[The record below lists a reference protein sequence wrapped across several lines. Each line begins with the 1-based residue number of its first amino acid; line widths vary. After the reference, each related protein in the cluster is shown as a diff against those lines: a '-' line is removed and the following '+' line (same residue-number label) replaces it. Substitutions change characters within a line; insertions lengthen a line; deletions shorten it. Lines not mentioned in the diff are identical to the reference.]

1 MLGGGGGNRLKLG
14 KTASEMAFPSKEFH
28 KRLSNLDQN
37 SFLAGNLKD
46 TPISKNVIKQCAY
59 EYRKST
65 LVDADLV
72 KSLQIIKEKYISE
85 LEFKTVPG
93 FLQFFSIQPL
103 TIALWTQTD
112 VELYHKMS
120 SDHCLLVDATGS
132 IATKIS
138 DKEIFYFAFLS
149 YDRSVHT
156 EPVAHIEILTEL
168 STSNTLKFILMRF
181 LEDEQNRFNYTSHSV
196 PLLCTTD
203 FSWPIIKTFVGVF
216 NNETIEQYI
225 GRSYLIVSGKA
236 TANDLSVTKVKTF
249 VHISLCHVMKAFAR
263 KVNKCFKED
272 KNFIKFSLSLL
283 ANAPCFSY
291 ILDIIRHLFKILLSK
306 YSSDCKDSKV
316 YLEKKMDSEIES
328 YKKLE
333 SDNIDSSGL
342 NSKMYETN
350 IENDDDELPVR
361 EVVYLQ
367 QSKRSIYF
375 KDCES
380 FFIKIQEGFKHEH
393 ARTDD
398 LNVFFSSTFA
408 IYFLNNWC
416 GLIPFWTSI
425 HLGNQGRHGKSEP
438 YKLWSEH
445 FSDRACI
452 KDPPRTQGI
461 IEFHHKSLKHVTLN
475 SKRDRL
481 DGVVS
486 NLLVAKISKHRQF
499 EIAQSRKKSSSKT
512 QEKMKESLPK
522 KNCQGKMV

>member
-1 MLGGGGGNRLKLG
+1 MG
-14 KTASEMAFPSKEFH
+14 KTASEMAFPSKECH

-46 TPISKNVIKQCAY
+46 TPISKNAIKQCAY
-59 EYRKST
+59 EYRQST

-85 LEFKTVPG
+85 LEFKAVPG
-93 FLQFFSIQPL
+93 FLQFFSIQRL
-103 TIALWTQTD
+103 TVALWTQID
-112 VELYHKMS
+112 VELYHRMS

-132 IATKIS
+132 I
-138 DKEIFYFAFLS
+138 
-149 YDRSVHT
+149 
-156 EPVAHIEILTEL
+156 
-168 STSNTLKFILMRF
+168 
-181 LEDEQNRFNYTSHSV
+181 
-196 PLLCTTD
+196 
-203 FSWPIIKTFVGVF
+203 
-216 NNETIEQYI
+216 
-225 GRSYLIVSGKA
+225 A

-249 VHISLCHVMKAFAR
+249 VHISLCHAMKAFAR
-263 KVNKCFKED
+263 KVNKCFKGD
-272 KNFIKFSLSLL
+272 KSLL

-291 ILDIIRHLFKILLSK
+291 ILDISRHLLSK

-316 YLEKKMDSEIES
+316 YLEKKMDSKIES
-328 YKKLE
+328 CKKLE
-333 SDNIDSSGL
+333 NDNIDSSGL
-342 NSKMYETN
+342 NSKMHETN

-367 QSKRSIYF
+367 QSKRSRYF

-380 FFIKIQEGFKHEH
+380 FLIKIQEGFKHDH
-393 ARTDD
+393 ASTDD

-425 HLGNQGRHGKSEP
+425 QLGDQGRHGKSEP

-461 IEFHHKSLKHVTLN
+461 IEFHHKPLKHLRSVKPTHDFLREF
-475 SKRDRL
+475 S
-481 DGVVS
+481 
-486 NLLVAKISKHRQF
+486 IF
-499 EIAQSRKKSSSKT
+499 I
-512 QEKMKESLPK
+512 
-522 KNCQGKMV
+522 